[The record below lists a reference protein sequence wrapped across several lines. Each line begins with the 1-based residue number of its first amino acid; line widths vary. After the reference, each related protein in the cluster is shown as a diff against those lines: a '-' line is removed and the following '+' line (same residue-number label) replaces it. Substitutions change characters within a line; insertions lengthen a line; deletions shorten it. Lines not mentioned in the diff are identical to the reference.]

1 MVGNHITRVISG
13 SGNYRKFPVITRAD
27 FWLPGN
33 DPWGGKVKRVSKGY
47 VFSYLRGF
55 DFLQPF
61 LWRTYGL
68 PEAPR
73 RVRPVRAMS

>member
-1 MVGNHITRVISG
+1 MASKRRGQRSG
-13 SGNYRKFPVITRAD
+13 INRSFHPLREPPSETQTRA
-27 FWLPGN
+27 
-33 DPWGGKVKRVSKGY
+33 KRYNPPY

>member
-1 MVGNHITRVISG
+1 MVLCH
-13 SGNYRKFPVITRAD
+13 
-27 FWLPGN
+27 
-33 DPWGGKVKRVSKGY
+33 